1 MTMRK
6 FENSFTLTPWAV
18 LCFSI
23 AAFFSATSATAGIH
37 TWDVVEVFS
46 NSDGTIQYI
55 ELLDVGTGGTETGV
69 GNGSLT
75 SNSQSFSW
83 SQGAVVGP
91 TNGRRYLIATAAFAA
106 LPGAPTPDVIIPP
119 ANVPFFSAAGDTVS
133 FNGQDSLPFPAGVPT
148 NGLDSFDESAGVA
161 TNSPENYAG
170 TTGSVDAS
178 GAPGVPSASAM
189 ILVLLLASLIA
200 IGIYALSARRG
211 PSTL

>member
-1 MTMRK
+1 MRK

-18 LCFSI
+18 LCISI
-23 AAFFSATSATAGIH
+23 AAFISATSATAGIH

-46 NSDGTIQYI
+46 NLDGTIQYV
-55 ELLDVGTGGTETGV
+55 ELLDVGTGGTEIGV

-75 SNSQSFSW
+75 SNSQSFTW
-83 SQGAVVGP
+83 SQGVVTGP
-91 TNGRRYLIATAAFAA
+91 TNGKRYLIATAGFAA

-119 ANVPFFSAAGDTVS
+119 ANVPFFSPASDTVS
-133 FNGQDSLPFPAGVPT
+133 FNGQDSLVVVAVPT

-189 ILVLLLASLIA
+189 ILVLLLASLIG
-200 IGIYALSARRG
+200 IGIYALSARVG
-211 PSTL
+211 PSTP

>member
-1 MTMRK
+1 MRK

-119 ANVPFFSAAGDTVS
+119 ANVPFFSPALGDTVS
-133 FNGQDSLPFPAGVPT
+133 FNGQDSLAFLAGVVPT